1 MRRIGKYNTP
11 CVCVVCRCGSYGI
24 LCVIYIQALRPRF
37 KARWSY
43 NVLYFIYVALRDRT
57 PTHTD
62 TYISNAENVIM
73 RSLHVLYARCY
84 DAAVCV
90 CLADIKSVYVQLREP
105 KTILFTKLDC
115 IITTCGGGAS
125 KKGTLWK
132 NVFPNTFTR
141 NFAYVRC
148 GTKNGL
154 IYILREVVYYFYFI
168 QFTRICAPSK
178 SLLCGAQ
185 HTSLTRCA
193 KRCLNGDKIKM

>member
-1 MRRIGKYNTP
+1 
-11 CVCVVCRCGSYGI
+11 
-24 LCVIYIQALRPRF
+24 
-37 KARWSY
+37 
-43 NVLYFIYVALRDRT
+43 
-57 PTHTD
+57 
-62 TYISNAENVIM
+62 M

-115 IITTCGGGAS
+115 IITTCGGGGGGGAS

-178 SLLCGAQ
+178 SLLCGARSA
-185 HTSLTRCA
+185 HLSHSLR
-193 KRCLNGDKIKM
+193 KKMFKWR